1 MFFLNIKIINK
12 LNKMKGRK
20 KMKKRTTLALLAG
33 VVCAAPVSVIPAFAD
48 EARTDMKQM
57 DSEAMKDEGVNPK
70 SEAFKKF
77 VNEALDAHKGKAPKG
92 MKGQHDAM
100 KAYVGKALDAQMAQE
115 KKMLGDTSDLDV
127 KGSLTYLF
135 NDAVPS
141 SLPDLAKCF
150 TGQDESKG
158 DQVWY
163 TWAALYG
170 PCMQPLV
177 KQQVESSG
185 VLKFDW
191 ETTLQLRCT
200 SGWPLI
206 SHGTCENPKFQAA
219 CIIINN
225 SSDQLSPKL
234 TEHCSE
240 D

>member
-1 MFFLNIKIINK
+1 MKII
-12 LNKMKGRK
+12 
-20 KMKKRTTLALLAG
+20 TTLALLAG
-33 VVCAAPVSVIPAFAD
+33 VAFAVPSFAHEVEQSS
-48 EARTDMKQM
+48 EARGM
-57 DSEAMKDEGVNPK
+57 EASQNEKADPNH
-70 SEAFKKF
+70 EAFKKF
-77 VNEALDAHKGKAPKG
+77 VNDALDAHKGKAPKE
-92 MKGQHDAM
+92 MKGQHDEM
-100 KAYVGKALDAQMAQE
+100 KAYVGRALDAQMAQE
-115 KKMLGDTSDLDV
+115 KKMLRDTSDLDV

-163 TWAALYG
+163 TWNALYG
-170 PCMQPLV
+170 PCVQPLV

-191 ETTLQLRCT
+191 ETILQLRCT
-200 SGWPLI
+200 SGWPFI

-225 SSDQLSPKL
+225 STPELSPDL
-234 TEHCSE
+234 TKHCAM